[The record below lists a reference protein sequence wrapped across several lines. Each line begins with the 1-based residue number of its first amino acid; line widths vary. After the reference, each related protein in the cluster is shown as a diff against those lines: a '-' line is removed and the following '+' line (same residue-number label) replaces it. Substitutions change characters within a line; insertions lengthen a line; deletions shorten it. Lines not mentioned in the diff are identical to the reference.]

1 MQSEWLQRTE
11 LLVKEEGIE
20 RLQSANILIVGLGG
34 VGSFAAEFLV
44 RSGIGNLT
52 IVDGDTVDITNI
64 NRQLPALNSTIG
76 KNKTDVVAERILDIN
91 PEINLKK
98 INEFLEPER
107 MEEILTQEKFD
118 YVLDCIDSLSPKL
131 ALIITCKRKKIKL
144 VSAMGAGGKIDPS
157 KVMVRDISKTNNCF
171 LAKQIR
177 KKLKK
182 EQIHKGFR
190 CVFSTE
196 IQDENSLKMTDGS
209 NYKKSFYGTISYMP
223 AIFGLYA
230 AAEVIRFLLKKE
242 QNEA

>member
-20 RLQSANILIVGLGG
+20 KLQSANILIVGLGG

-44 RSGIGNLT
+44 RAGIGNLT
-52 IVDGDTVDITNI
+52 IVDGDIVDITNI

-144 VSAMGAGGKIDPS
+144 VSAMGAGGKTDPS

-230 AAEVIRFLLKKE
+230 TAEVIRFLLKKE

>member
-20 RLQSANILIVGLGG
+20 RLKSANILIVGLGG

-144 VSAMGAGGKIDPS
+144 VSAMGAGGKTDPS

-230 AAEVIRFLLKKE
+230 ATEVIRFLLKKE

>member
-11 LLVKEEGIE
+11 LLIKEEGIE

-52 IVDGDTVDITNI
+52 IADGDTVDITNI

-91 PEINLKK
+91 PKLNLKK

-107 MEEILTQEKFD
+107 MEKILTQEKFD

-144 VSAMGAGGKIDPS
+144 VSAMGAGGKTDPS

>member
-1 MQSEWLQRTE
+1 MQSEWLQLTE

-91 PEINLKK
+91 PKINLKK
-98 INEFLEPER
+98 INEFLEPEQ
-107 MEEILTQEKFD
+107 MEELLTQEKFD

-144 VSAMGAGGKIDPS
+144 VSVMGAGGKTDPS

>member
-20 RLQSANILIVGLGG
+20 RLQNANILIVGLGG

-91 PEINLKK
+91 PKLNLKK

-107 MEEILTQEKFD
+107 MEKILTQEKFD

-144 VSAMGAGGKIDPS
+144 VSVMGAGGKTDPS

>member
-11 LLVKEEGIE
+11 LLIKEEGIE

-44 RSGIGNLT
+44 RAGIGNLT

-144 VSAMGAGGKIDPS
+144 VSVMGAGGKTDPS
-157 KVMVRDISKTNNCF
+157 KVMVRDISKTNNFF

>member
-1 MQSEWLQRTE
+1 MQKEWLERTE
-11 LLVKEEGIE
+11 LLIKEEGIK

-64 NRQLPALNSTIG
+64 NRQLPALSSTIG

-107 MEEILTQEKFD
+107 MEELLTQEKFD

-144 VSAMGAGGKIDPS
+144 VSAMGAGGKTDPS

-230 AAEVIRFLLKKE
+230 TAEVIRFLLKKE

>member
-11 LLVKEEGIE
+11 LLIKEEGIE

-52 IVDGDTVDITNI
+52 IADGDTVDITNI

-91 PEINLKK
+91 PKLNLKK

-107 MEEILTQEKFD
+107 MEKILTQEKFD

-144 VSAMGAGGKIDPS
+144 VSVMGAGGKTDPS

>member
-1 MQSEWLQRTE
+1 MQSERLQRTE

-20 RLQSANILIVGLGG
+20 KLQSANILIVGLGG

-144 VSAMGAGGKIDPS
+144 VSAMGAGGKTDPS

>member
-131 ALIITCKRKKIKL
+131 ALIITCKRNKIKL
-144 VSAMGAGGKIDPS
+144 VSAMGAGGKTDPS

-196 IQDENSLKMTDGS
+196 IQDESSLKMTDGS

>member
-11 LLVKEEGIE
+11 LLIKEEGIE
-20 RLQSANILIVGLGG
+20 KLQSANILIVGLGG
-34 VGSFAAEFLV
+34 VGSFATEFLV

-107 MEEILTQEKFD
+107 MEELLTQEKFD

-144 VSAMGAGGKIDPS
+144 VSAMGAGGKTDPS

-223 AIFGLYA
+223 AIFGLYT